1 MSRSDPNNATQLA
14 YGFDPAGNLN
24 DRTNNAL
31 VQNFHVNA
39 VNELTTNTNSGTL
52 TVVGTTTSPAT
63 LVTVNGSP
71 AGMTGEMGD
80 KGTGVMGYTFGH
92 YALEKCNAYGRDC

>member
-1 MSRSDPNNATQLA
+1 MPHPMRRKIARLNEQLA

-24 DRTNNAL
+24 YRTNNAL

-52 TVVGTTTSPAT
+52 TVVGTTTSTASS
-63 LVTVNGSP
+63 VTVNGNECKRVQVS
-71 AGMTGEMGD
+71 
-80 KGTGVMGYTFGH
+80 V
-92 YALEKCNAYGRDC
+92 LII